1 MRGTISIYLVLLTPG
16 KNERDVLGM
25 ITETMQVAE
34 NVPER
39 EGEIAQGASRLAN
52 PPMRALNADMVH
64 CGARVE
70 GYLGYTGR
78 TPTRASGIAR
88 THVLSVQV
96 ERIEPSRILERKLLA
111 PLLRWVTNLD
121 PRVSGTPDDLAC
133 RGIVGTDI
141 VRGFYYLQ
149 ATSLVGF

>member
-25 ITETMQVAE
+25 IAETMQVAE

-52 PPMRALNADMVH
+52 PPMCPLNGDMVH
-64 CGARVE
+64 GSPRVE

-96 ERIEPSRILERKLLA
+96 ERIESSHILERKLLA
-111 PLLRWVTNLD
+111 LQLRGVTNFN
-121 PRVSGTPDDLAC
+121 PRVSGTPGDLAC
-133 RGIVGTDI
+133 RGIVGSDI
-141 VRGFYYLQ
+141 VRGF
-149 ATSLVGF
+149 